1 MDLRKIEYFL
11 AAVEYG
17 SFTQAAKNCNIS
29 QTAISQQIQ
38 SIENELGIQLFD
50 RSEYRAKLTFAGK
63 KFCRRCKHIIND
75 YYNAVEEIKSLENGY
90 SGNINIGISGI
101 IEKSFL
107 QKILQNYSQN
117 NPNINIE
124 LKENNPN
131 NLVENAKKNNLDIVF
146 GNESKLK
153 ELEEFE
159 LYPIFDCEMY
169 VITSKDHHWNNRFE
183 VTGKD
188 LESEPLIIFSK
199 EFSSTYHEDTIKSF
213 ENDGFKPNITKLVD
227 SFGELIFM
235 VSINRGIAVLPK
247 ESLHKI
253 ESVNAFKL
261 NKSNHKFEYCIA
273 RNKNNK
279 NKHIDV
285 FVQNVLDFFNN
296 KGDTI
301 I

>member
-107 QKILQNYSQN
+107 QKILQSYSQN

-131 NLVENAKKNNLDIVF
+131 NLVENAKKNNLDIV
-146 GNESKLK
+146 
-153 ELEEFE
+153 
-159 LYPIFDCEMY
+159 
-169 VITSKDHHWNNRFE
+169 
-183 VTGKD
+183 
-188 LESEPLIIFSK
+188 
-199 EFSSTYHEDTIKSF
+199 
-213 ENDGFKPNITKLVD
+213 
-227 SFGELIFM
+227 
-235 VSINRGIAVLPK
+235 
-247 ESLHKI
+247 
-253 ESVNAFKL
+253 
-261 NKSNHKFEYCIA
+261 
-273 RNKNNK
+273 
-279 NKHIDV
+279 
-285 FVQNVLDFFNN
+285 
-296 KGDTI
+296 
-301 I
+301 